1 MKLATA
7 EKLKDLIDDMG
18 IEDEVRVNE
27 DYSGR
32 GMYGDTTAGVV
43 VNDPISIIQVMAQYA
58 LDADGIE
65 LDDEDHEFLNDIKS
79 GFRTDSMGYDTI
91 VY

>member
-7 EKLKDLIDDMG
+7 EKLRDLIDDMN

-32 GMYGDTTAGVV
+32 GMYGKTTSGIV
-43 VNDPISIIQVMAQYA
+43 VNDPMSIIKVMAQYA

-65 LDDEDHEFLNDIKS
+65 LDDNDHEFLNDIKC
-79 GFRTDSMGYDTI
+79 GFSTDSMGYDTI
-91 VY
+91 IY